1 MGFTRHPQERP
12 QRMENHHNSFLSLSF
27 PVASMPATNQGWP
40 ESFGFRLSGSGP
52 CYVLWVQE
60 GSSAALAGLR
70 PGDEV
75 LELEGQPVSSLGREA
90 LLGLARRCGSVPP
103 SIGVVS
109 RLQRARI
116 PPGPGG
122 CFGFQLAAESPPR
135 VASVSPGSPAAAC
148 GLEPGDYVLEV
159 DGRPV
164 ERPEA
169 AAALLRRCRGRCL
182 RLALLRPQRREPR
195 PGPGTGTA
203 TGTDT
208 GTGTGTA
215 TARQHRRQQARQFSR
230 KVRPRCAGRGRS
242 DGHPPSRAGWG
253 FTPPLGHGAG
263 VRIRGENTREKGPD
277 GCCKGLL

>member
-1 MGFTRHPQERP
+1 HRWNKHGGKKHL
-12 QRMENHHNSFLSLSF
+12 QRAEVKPRGEPGVDDFRECQR
-27 PVASMPATNQGWP
+27 T
-40 ESFGFRLSGSGP
+40 SFGFRLSGSGP

-159 DGRPV
+159 DGSF
-164 ERPEA
+164 
-169 AAALLRRCRGRCL
+169 
-182 RLALLRPQRREPR
+182 QST
-195 PGPGTGTA
+195 PGLTCEGGGNPNTNMYTLTNIQYHIYHIRNGTNYIYYT
-203 TGTDT
+203 
-208 GTGTGTA
+208 
-215 TARQHRRQQARQFSR
+215 
-230 KVRPRCAGRGRS
+230 
-242 DGHPPSRAGWG
+242 
-253 FTPPLGHGAG
+253 
-263 VRIRGENTREKGPD
+263 
-277 GCCKGLL
+277 